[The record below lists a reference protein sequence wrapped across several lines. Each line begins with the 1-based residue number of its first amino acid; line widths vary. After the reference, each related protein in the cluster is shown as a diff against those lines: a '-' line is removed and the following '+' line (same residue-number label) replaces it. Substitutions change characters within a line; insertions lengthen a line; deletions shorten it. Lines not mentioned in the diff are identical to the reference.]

1 MLRVIGKG
9 YGRHQIRLMMGALIA
24 LGRGEV
30 DLEFIEES
38 LRPNST
44 IKINFIAPAS
54 GLILHKI
61 EF

>member
-1 MLRVIGKG
+1 
-9 YGRHQIRLMMGALIA
+9 MMGSLIA